1 MSVQTTPLPS
11 PVRAGV
17 AEQAAL
23 TALVDEPE
31 APLSDAPVYSPQ
43 GAGVL
48 LLALLLSPPKLPKEP
63 RPS

>member
-1 MSVQTTPLPS
+1 MSVQTTPALS

-17 AEQAAL
+17 AERAAL

-31 APLSDAPVYSPQ
+31 APYSDAPVYSPQ

-48 LLALLLSPPKLPKEP
+48 LLALLLSPKLPKEP
-63 RPS
+63 RSS